1 MITLEQIF
9 KPGGILE
16 SRLPSYEYRPSQQVM
31 AEAVLEAI
39 ADRHPL
45 CVEAGTGTG
54 KTLAYLIPSLFCN
67 QRVIVSTATKNLQ
80 DQIFFK
86 DIPFIRQ
93 HLFPNL
99 SVTYMKGRQ
108 NYLCLKKLHEQ
119 RPPEETHKVP
129 EPWGS
134 LSRWVQ
140 ETETGDR
147 SELSWM
153 RDDDALWRNLDA
165 RSDTCSG
172 QKCSYFDQCYVTR
185 MRQRALEADLIVV
198 NHALFFANLALEG
211 DEIGRVLPSFSV
223 LILDEAHEVEDI
235 AAQHFGKQISN
246 YRIEDLCR
254 DFRKVFSDSSEFTR
268 SLDQIQASSTA
279 FFNSFP
285 GFTGRYSLNF
295 YQLPDGTEVDLR
307 AEVLDSFQR
316 LRQSLSGL
324 YHSMEQ
330 QTDRPAETD
339 PLIRRLEQMRVTLE
353 AIFDLENSENVYW
366 FENRAR
372 GVFLHVNPIEVA
384 PILQQKLFSRTDTT
398 IFTSATLTT
407 HNNFEYFRERL
418 GILEAKEVIT
428 TSEFDYLEQTMLYIP
443 GSFPEPRSDRYLPR
457 ALHEIQEILGIT
469 RGHAFLL
476 FTSFSQMNRVFEAL
490 REEIPFPL
498 FRQGDLPKNQLLETF
513 RDTPHAVLCATSS
526 FWQGVDVQGD
536 ALRAVIIDKLPF
548 LVPTEPLVA
557 ARINWLEKEGANS
570 FLRYSVPKAIITLK
584 QGLGRLIR
592 SRRDRGIL
600 AVLDSRLRTR
610 SYGQLFL
617 ESLPKCAITD
627 NIDGLRDFFHQNA
640 SAIRGQYKQDPGVN

>member
-1 MITLEQIF
+1 LIRDTNSLTLEQIF
-9 KPGGILE
+9 EPGGILE
-16 SRLPSYEYRPSQQVM
+16 SRLPSYEHRPSQQVM
-31 AEAVLEAI
+31 AEAVLDAI
-39 ADRHPL
+39 ANRHPL

-86 DIPFIRQ
+86 DIPFIRE

-119 RPPEETHKVP
+119 QPPQETHEAP
-129 EPWGS
+129 EPWGA
-134 LSRWVQ
+134 LSEWVQ

-153 RDDDALWRNLDA
+153 RDDDSLWRNLDA
-165 RSDTCSG
+165 RSDTCAG

-198 NHALFFANLALEG
+198 NHALFFANLALEN
-211 DEIGRVLPSFSV
+211 DEIGHVLPSFSV

-235 AAQHFGKQISN
+235 AANHFGKQISN
-246 YRIEDLCR
+246 YQVEEFCR
-254 DFRKVFSDSSEFTR
+254 NFRKVFSNAPEAMR
-268 SLDQIQASSTA
+268 PLDQVQASSTA
-279 FFNSFP
+279 FFDSFP
-285 GFTGRYSLNF
+285 GLAGRYSLNF

-307 AEVLDSFQR
+307 AEVLDSYQR
-316 LRQSLSGL
+316 LQQSLSGL

-330 QTDRPAETD
+330 RTERPAEAD

-366 FENRAR
+366 FDNRAR

-407 HNNFEYFRERL
+407 HNNFEYFAERL

-443 GSFPEPRSDRYLPR
+443 GSFPEPRSDHYLPR

-476 FTSFSQMNRVFEAL
+476 FTSFSQMNRVYEAL

-498 FRQGDLPKNQLLETF
+498 FRQGELPKNQLLEMF

-557 ARINWLEKEGANS
+557 ARINWLEKEGTNS

-610 SYGQLFL
+610 SYGKLFID
-617 ESLPKCAITD
+617 SLPKCAITD
-627 NIDGLRDFFHQNA
+627 NIDRLRDFYRHDA
-640 SAIRGQYKQDPGVN
+640 SIMRGPL

>member
-1 MITLEQIF
+1 MVSMGRDTHSITLEQIF

-16 SRLPSYEYRPSQQVM
+16 SRLPTYEYRPSQQVM
-31 AEAVLEAI
+31 AEAVLDAI
-39 ADRHPL
+39 TDRHPL

-54 KTLAYLIPSLFCN
+54 KTLAYLIPSLFCK

-86 DIPFIRQ
+86 DIPFIRE

-119 RPPEETHKVP
+119 LPPQETHEAP
-129 EPWGS
+129 EPWGA
-134 LSRWVQ
+134 LSEWVE

-153 RDDDALWRNLDA
+153 RDDDSLWRNLDA
-165 RSDTCSG
+165 RSDTCAG

-198 NHALFFANLALEG
+198 NHALFFANLALEK

-235 AAQHFGKQISN
+235 AANHFGKQISN
-246 YRIEDLCR
+246 YQIEDLCR
-254 DFRKVFSDSSEFTR
+254 DFRKVFSNSPESTR
-268 SLDQIQASSTA
+268 PLLQLQAASTA
-279 FFNSFP
+279 FFDSFP
-285 GFTGRYSLNF
+285 GLTGRYSLNF
-295 YQLPDGTEVDLR
+295 YRLPDGTEVDLR
-307 AEVLDSFQR
+307 AEVLDSYQR
-316 LRQSLSGL
+316 LQQSLEGL

-330 QTDRPAETD
+330 RTDRPAEAD
-339 PLIRRLEQMRVTLE
+339 PLIRRLEQMRMTLE

-384 PILQQKLFSRTDTT
+384 PLLQQSLFSRADTT

-407 HNNFEYFRERL
+407 NNNFEYFTERL
-418 GILEAKEVIT
+418 GIPEPKEVIT
-428 TSEFDYLEQTMLYIP
+428 TSEFNYLEQTMLYIP
-443 GSFPEPRSDRYLPR
+443 GAFPEPRSDHYLPR
-457 ALHEIQEILGIT
+457 ALQEIQEILSMT

-476 FTSFSQMNRVFEAL
+476 FTSFSQMDRVYEAL
-490 REEIPFPL
+490 RGEIPFPL
-498 FRQGDLPKNQLLETF
+498 FRQGELPKNQLLELF

-592 SRRDRGIL
+592 SRQDRGVL

-610 SYGQLFL
+610 SYGQLFI

-627 NIDGLRDFFHQNA
+627 NIEAVRDFCRQNA
-640 SAIRGQYKQDPGVN
+640 STI